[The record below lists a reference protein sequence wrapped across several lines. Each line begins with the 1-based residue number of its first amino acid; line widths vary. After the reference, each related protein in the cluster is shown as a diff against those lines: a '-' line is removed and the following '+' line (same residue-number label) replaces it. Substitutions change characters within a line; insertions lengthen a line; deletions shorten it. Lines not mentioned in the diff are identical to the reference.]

1 MSEDQAATTV
11 AVAPEDF
18 PEHLRTRFTEVSLR
32 CPKCTSEWQPAVAVV
47 VNVKTDP
54 KAREGILRHTMHKSR
69 CPACKR
75 HEYEID
81 QIFEYYDPDDGLLV
95 QIRPK
100 WEFKA
105 GGGEEVYW
113 KRLEALILKHVD
125 DDVRVD
131 VAFGFDD
138 FIEKHLGGKPA
149 EDAAMARR
157 QREIDDRV
165 EAGTYHRD
173 DLVPPREESTATA

>member
-1 MSEDQAATTV
+1 MSDDLLTATAEV
-11 AVAPEDF
+11 SPEDF
-18 PEHLRTRFTEVSLR
+18 PEHLRTRFTEVTLR
-32 CPKCTSEWQPAVAVV
+32 CPKCTSEWNPGVAVL
-47 VNVKTDP
+47 VNIKTDP

-75 HEYEID
+75 YEYDID
-81 QIFEYYDPDDGLLV
+81 QIFEYYDPDEQLLV

-105 GGGEEVYW
+105 GGGEEIYW
-113 KRLEALILKHVD
+113 KRLESVVMKHAE

-138 FIEKHLGGKPA
+138 FIDKHLGGQDA
-149 EDAAMARR
+149 VDAAMARR
-157 QREIDDRV
+157 TREIEDRV

-173 DLVPPREESTATA
+173 ELVPPKPAQGTA

>member
-1 MSEDQAATTV
+1 MSDNQTTAT
-11 AVAPEDF
+11 AEISPEDF
-18 PEHLRTRFTEVSLR
+18 PEHLRTRFTEVTLR
-32 CPKCTSEWQPAVAVV
+32 CPKCTSEWNPGVAVL
-47 VNVKTDP
+47 VNIKTDP

-75 HEYEID
+75 YEYDID
-81 QIFEYYDPDDGLLV
+81 QIFEYYDPDEQLLV

-105 GGGEEVYW
+105 GGGEDVYW
-113 KRLEALILKHVD
+113 KRLEAVVLKHAG

-131 VAFGFDD
+131 VAFGFDE
-138 FIEKHLGGKPA
+138 FIDKHLGGQDA
-149 EDAAMARR
+149 VDAARARR
-157 QREIDDRV
+157 EREIEDRV

-173 DLVPPREESTATA
+173 ELVPPKQAQGTA